1 MTLTSG
7 SGGMACAVP
16 AMRASR
22 LEPMTALRY
31 EWADH
36 GQGAERKSGMT
47 AVWRESVVA
56 YIRAEAQPV
65 DKFGHQPRLYAL
77 ACRVGEGLEFDD
89 DIVFAA
95 AWMHDLGVF
104 LGHRPQDPAELAGWD
119 HVPYTIA
126 RSRELLVSWGFPV
139 AKLDGVAAAIRTH
152 QPQDEP
158 VKIEAILLRDADIL
172 EQLGAIGAMR
182 VLVKI
187 GRDSR
192 YPTFSS
198 VLPVIEK
205 AVAVLPGKLRLESTR
220 RLAAPRVEL
229 LRSLVAAIREEAG
242 ELLH

>member
-1 MTLTSG
+1 MQRGPLAGKETIMTVTWRK
-7 SGGMACAVP
+7 AV
-16 AMRASR
+16 M
-22 LEPMTALRY
+22 
-31 EWADH
+31 
-36 GQGAERKSGMT
+36 
-47 AVWRESVVA
+47 A

-77 ACRVGEGLEFDD
+77 ACRVGDGLDFDD

-104 LGHRPQDPAELAGWD
+104 LGHRPQDPAELARWD
-119 HVPYTIA
+119 HVPYTIS
-126 RSRELLVSWGFPV
+126 RSRELLAGWGFPAGKLEAV
-139 AKLDGVAAAIRTH
+139 AEAIRTH

-158 VKIEAILLRDADIL
+158 VEIEAILLRDADIL

-182 VLVKI
+182 TLAKI

-198 VLPVIEK
+198 VLPVLEK
-205 AVAVLPGKLRLESTR
+205 AIAALPGKLRLESAR

-229 LRSLVAAIREEAG
+229 LRALLAAIEDEAG
-242 ELLH
+242 ALLH